1 MIPPDLKTKI
11 ASLLAQ
17 GHTMRRVARET
28 GVLLSAVK
36 WLRRSGQVELRKPG
50 EPTAYLVQ
58 RKGQAIIL
66 KKAGFTHAQIGQ
78 KMGGISKQRVGQLLR
93 GLNVEVVCEQCR
105 KPTLRPHY
113 HHRGDVLPTIVLCPG
128 CSLDLARLRK
138 ADKAERARTMD
149 DRTKRFLCRNA
160 K

>member
-11 ASLLAQ
+11 ASLLTQ
-17 GHTMRRVARET
+17 GHTMRRAARDT
-28 GVLLSAVK
+28 GVPLSAVK

-93 GLNVEVVCEQCR
+93 GLNVTVKCNCCGQG
-105 KPTLRPHY
+105 TLRPHY
-113 HHRGDVLPTIVLCPG
+113 YHKNGNDVPKVLCPE
-128 CSLDLARLRK
+128 CVWESQQEKKARAL
-138 ADKAERARTMD
+138 D
-149 DRTKRFLCRNA
+149 DRTKRFLTRHSA
-160 K
+160 